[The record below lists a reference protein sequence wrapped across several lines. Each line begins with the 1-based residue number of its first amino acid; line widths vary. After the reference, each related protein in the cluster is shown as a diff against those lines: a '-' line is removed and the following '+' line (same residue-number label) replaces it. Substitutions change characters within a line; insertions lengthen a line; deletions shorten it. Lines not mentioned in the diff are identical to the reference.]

1 VTCAVL
7 VSEISAVFRVVIMGM
22 DAVCSTQTRLYGVI
36 SRKILIF
43 IFAAVRT

>member
-1 VTCAVL
+1 M
-7 VSEISAVFRVVIMGM
+7 SEINTVIRVVILGM
-22 DAVCSTQTRLYGVI
+22 DAVCSTQTRLYGGI